1 MPNKF
6 QKSELSF
13 LRRHELDTIR
23 GKLKTVLVGKV
34 ISIEHSEI
42 IPWKVKG
49 NTVWYFL
56 EGVVQGNSRKDRCMQ
71 GRMTNDTGS
80 ADDVF
85 RFQN

>member
-23 GKLKTVLVGKV
+23 GKLKTVLAGKV

-49 NTVWYFL
+49 NPVRYFL
-56 EGVVQGNSRKDRCMQ
+56 EGVVQGDSRKDGCM
-71 GRMTNDTGS
+71 
-80 ADDVF
+80 
-85 RFQN
+85 